1 MHKSC
6 CRNVTHA
13 LKQKKMKKKNKG
25 SRSWSRVLATQAMYQ
40 LSLNKNTDISTVKK
54 NLLKAKE
61 TKNNPDKRFFSKLVN
76 ETIKNK
82 KEINKKLE
90 DAVKK
95 KNFSKMETIIKV
107 ILELGVCEII
117 YFKDLSHK
125 ISIAEY
131 NKVSGSFLN
140 KNEVGLINGILDK
153 IAKNKSNE

>member
-1 MHKSC
+1 
-6 CRNVTHA
+6 
-13 LKQKKMKKKNKG
+13 MKKKIKG
-25 SRSWSRVLATQAMYQ
+25 SRSWSRVLATQALYQ
-40 LSLNKNTDISTVKK
+40 LSLNKNIDISLVKK
-54 NLLKAKE
+54 NLLKDKE
-61 TKNNPDKRFFSKLVN
+61 TKNIPDRLFFFKLVN
-76 ETIKNK
+76 ETLKNK
-82 KEINKKLE
+82 KTLDKKLE

-131 NKVSGSFLN
+131 NKVGSSFLN

-153 IAKNKSNE
+153 IANNITDE

>member
-1 MHKSC
+1 
-6 CRNVTHA
+6 
-13 LKQKKMKKKNKG
+13 MKKKNKG

-54 NLLKAKE
+54 NLLNDKE
-61 TKNNPDKRFFSKLVN
+61 TNNVPDRIFFFKLVN

-82 KEINKKLE
+82 KDLDKKLE
-90 DAVKK
+90 NAVKK

>member
-1 MHKSC
+1 
-6 CRNVTHA
+6 
-13 LKQKKMKKKNKG
+13 MKKNNKG

-54 NLLKAKE
+54 NLLKEKE
-61 TKNNPDKRFFSKLVN
+61 TRNTPDKRFFSKLVN

-82 KEINKKLE
+82 KEIDKKLE

-95 KNFSKMETIIKV
+95 RNFSKMETIIKV

-117 YFKDLSHK
+117 YFKDLVHR

-131 NKVSGSFLN
+131 NKVSNSFLN
-140 KNEVGLINGILDK
+140 KNEVGLINGILDQV
-153 IAKNKSNE
+153 AKNITNE